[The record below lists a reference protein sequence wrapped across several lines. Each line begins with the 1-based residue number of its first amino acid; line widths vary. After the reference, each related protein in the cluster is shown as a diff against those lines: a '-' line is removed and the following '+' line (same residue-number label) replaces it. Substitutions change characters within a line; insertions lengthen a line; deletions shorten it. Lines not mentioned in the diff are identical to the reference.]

1 MHDGNRGDRTKTG
14 LIAGLFVAILFVIIF
29 AWPAC
34 LTQREIQND
43 ASRSATHYSESAK
56 KNVAAKCFN
65 LAGQARADCA
75 QPIEDAAREAQRGEY
90 DLAAQQTMA
99 VWTAVMG
106 GVAVFGVA
114 LSAVGVGLVWTTFE
128 ATRKANKIAM
138 DTFEL
143 ASRPWLIPRIEGD
156 YLRLNKVNF
165 EAQVGTVR
173 YIYAQVWIENYGD
186 MPATIIKSETFI
198 LGGDPLPDLPT
209 ELFHVLT
216 KGGKFYINQTQGRWA
231 EVADKH
237 RSVLDPLPFGTFIV
251 PNDSVMGWLHDP
263 PKIVCRIEYLDPAGN
278 TRELGFAFR
287 PSTVWTNDFKR
298 WGEKKYNYDRKLRAP
313 EDK

>member
-1 MHDGNRGDRTKTG
+1 LQIADNAAAEYSRHTAYQEKKACRGVVTAQ
-14 LIAGLFVAILFVIIF
+14 LSQ
-29 AWPAC
+29 C
-34 LTQREIQND
+34 
-43 ASRSATHYSESAK
+43 
-56 KNVAAKCFN
+56 
-65 LAGQARADCA
+65 RADA
-75 QPIEDAAREAQRGEY
+75 KAEYSQKRADNRREY
-90 DLAAQQTMA
+90 DDLVAQQTSA
-99 VWTAVMG
+99 LWTGIMG
-106 GVAVFGVA
+106 IAA
-114 LSAVGVGLVWTTFE
+114 LTGMVLSVIGVGLVWTTFE

-156 YLRLNKVNF
+156 YLKLNKTGF
-165 EAQVGTVR
+165 ETQVGTIR
-173 YIYAQVWIENYGD
+173 YIHAQVWIENYGD

-198 LGGDPLPDLPT
+198 LGGDPLPDPPT

-216 KGGKFYINQTQGRWA
+216 KGGKFYINQAQGRWA

-251 PNDSVMGWLHDP
+251 PNDSIIGWLHDP

-278 TRELGFAFR
+278 TRKLGFAFR

-298 WGEKKYNYDRKLRAP
+298 WGGERYNYDRKLRAP